1 MVIDRDWLRRLF
13 ARLEDGDAEGFFAH
27 VADDVHW
34 TVMGTHPLAGEY
46 TDKATFL
53 RSTFGRLDQV
63 LREGVR
69 LRLERLFVDGDH
81 AIVELAATSTAN
93 NGDPFDNTYCWVMRL
108 DEAHVVREV
117 RAYLDSALVARTL
130 AENESSDQQ

>member
-1 MVIDRDWLRRLF
+1 MSLDRERIRDWF
-13 ARLEDGDAEGFFAH
+13 ARLEAGDAESFFAH

-34 TVMGTHPLAGEY
+34 TVMGSHPLAGVY
-46 TDKATFL
+46 TDKATFMQ
-53 RSTFGRLDQV
+53 RTFGRLDKV

-81 AIVELAATSTAN
+81 AIAELRALSTAR
-93 NGDPFDNTYCWVMRL
+93 NGAPFDNTYCWVMRL
-108 DEAHVVREV
+108 DGTGLIREV

-130 AENESSDQQ
+130 AENE